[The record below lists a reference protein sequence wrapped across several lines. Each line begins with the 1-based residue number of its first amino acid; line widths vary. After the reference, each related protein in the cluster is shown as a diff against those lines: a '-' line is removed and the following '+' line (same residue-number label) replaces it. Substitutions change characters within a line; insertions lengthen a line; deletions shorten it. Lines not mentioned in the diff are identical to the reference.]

1 MFLEG
6 RLVLPSENT
15 RKRKAMAVV
24 KYLGI
29 PNIKSIYRGID
40 NEVELEL
47 DAKDPEKQIAEVST
61 EKAKQLVSDFPEEF
75 EVLKGSYQNKMVST
89 VPNQKKQWSGDLKKE
104 VVKRYQEAKPTKET
118 SNNIVKQLSGEY
130 GVNLASI
137 RMVLMAAKVYV
148 KK

>member
-1 MFLEG
+1 M
-6 RLVLPSENT
+6 T
-15 RKRKAMAVV
+15 VV
-24 KYLGI
+24 KYIGI
-29 PNIKSIYRGID
+29 PNIKSVYRGID
-40 NEVELEL
+40 DTVELEL

-61 EKAKQLVSDFPEEF
+61 AKAKQLVSDFPEEF

-89 VPNQKKQWSGDLKKE
+89 VPNQKKQWSDDLKKE
-104 VVKRYQEAKPTKET
+104 VVKRYQEASPTKET
-118 SNNIVKQLSGEY
+118 SSTIVKQLSDEY